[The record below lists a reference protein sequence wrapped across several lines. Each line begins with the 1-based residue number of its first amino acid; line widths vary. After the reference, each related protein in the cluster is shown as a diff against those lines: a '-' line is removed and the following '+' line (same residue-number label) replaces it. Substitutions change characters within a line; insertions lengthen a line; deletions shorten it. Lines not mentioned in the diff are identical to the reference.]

1 MRPTLTEQ
9 FTGIEKEP
17 PVKEKAR
24 WIVWKSLQCP
34 HLTPQEIERE
44 WMWRHL
50 EQEQ

>member
-1 MRPTLTEQ
+1 MKPTLAEQ

-17 PVKEKAR
+17 PVKEKER
-24 WIVWKSLQCP
+24 WLVWKAQQCP
-34 HLTPQEIERE
+34 ELTWAELQRE